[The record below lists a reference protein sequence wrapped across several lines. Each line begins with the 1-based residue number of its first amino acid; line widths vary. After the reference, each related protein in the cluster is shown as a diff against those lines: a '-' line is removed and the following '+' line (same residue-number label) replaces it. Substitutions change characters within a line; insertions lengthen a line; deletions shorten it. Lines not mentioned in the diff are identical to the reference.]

1 MRARE
6 GRRMTR
12 RVARL
17 ALRENQA
24 ALAIG
29 ISVDH
34 FQRHAATELRAI
46 YVDGVKVYSAELERY
61 LERQAMTAPA
71 AVRESAGRFRD
82 RMDRGAAEVRGK
94 RGTVSEPPPSATL
107 VRHVRLARHR
117 HRHDRVARDEH
128 VIVHR
133 DPGT

>member
-1 MRARE
+1 
-6 GRRMTR
+6 MTR

-82 RMDRGAAEVRGK
+82 RMDRGPQRCGA
-94 RGTVSEPPPSATL
+94 SAGQSAS
-107 VRHVRLARHR
+107 RPRARR
-117 HRHDRVARDEH
+117 
-128 VIVHR
+128 
-133 DPGT
+133 